1 MKIFIYEHF
10 SCGGAGRHNPLS
22 VEGGAILRSAM
33 RSFAEV
39 PGVEPFTIEGHA
51 GQFDR
56 ALAMCDGALIV
67 APETDGILE
76 DLTVR
81 LAASGKLNL
90 GSGVEAVRITGDK
103 LAFSRLMK
111 AEGIPHPVTVTA
123 GGRFDSSEFFTGA
136 WVLKPADGAGAEGVI
151 IHRKPLKV
159 DVLVGP
165 HVAQEFVAGEP
176 MSLSIVSSGGWL
188 EVLSVNRQRFNGSN
202 IPFPPRPAPSPQGSG
217 FCDEAIYDGGE
228 ITGEEPDAVL
238 RGLAGRIKKAIPG
251 LRGYWGVDFVMTQTG
266 PVAIE
271 VNPRLTTS
279 FCGLVEALSPTPGA
293 FIMAALNGS
302 GPPASA
308 TRRAAFFTK
317 AGETR
322 AI

>member
-10 SCGGAGRHNPLS
+10 SCGGGGRHNPLS
-22 VEGGAILRSAM
+22 VEGGAILRAVM
-33 RSFAEV
+33 RSLAEV
-39 PGVEPFTIEGHA
+39 PGVEPFTIERHD

-67 APETDGILE
+67 APETDGILAN
-76 DLTVR
+76 LTVR
-81 LAASGKLNL
+81 LVASGKLNL
-90 GSGVEAVRITGDK
+90 GCGVEAVRAAGDK

-111 AEGIPHPVTVTA
+111 AGGIPHPVTVRA
-123 GGRFDSSEFFTGA
+123 GGRFDPSEFFTGA
-136 WVLKPADGAGAEGVI
+136 WVLKPAEGAGAEGVI

-176 MSLSIVSSGGWL
+176 MSLSIVSGGGWL
-188 EVLSVNRQRFNGSN
+188 EILSVNRQRFCGD
-202 IPFPPRPAPSPQGSG
+202 GTT
-217 FCDEAIYDGGE
+217 YDGGE
-228 ITGEEPDAVL
+228 ITGEEPDVVL
-238 RGLAGRIKKAIPG
+238 RELAGRINNAIPG
-251 LRGYWGVDFVMTQTG
+251 LLGYWGVDFVMTPAG
-266 PVAIE
+266 PVIIE

-279 FCGLVEALSPTPGA
+279 FCGLVEALNPTPGA
-293 FIMAALNGS
+293 FIMAALDGN
-302 GPPASA
+302 GPPAIA
-308 TRRAAFFTK
+308 TRRATFFTK